1 MNEQIKEFIYNKIR
15 ENNRIVLFRHARPDG
30 DCIGATKGMRGL
42 IKKTWPHKEVF
53 ICDPSSSD
61 LLDFMGEDALPTSD
75 DFYGEALGIVLD
87 TASVA
92 RISSDKHA
100 LCKEVIKI
108 DHHIPVENYGDFAWV
123 EEERS
128 SCCEMVVDFAMTYVD
143 TLKLDSETA
152 THLYTGMVT
161 DSGRFKHNDVTGD
174 TLRCAAFL
182 LDAGVDTEK
191 LFAKLYLEPYD
202 NLKFKAKVYDNLQ
215 ITENGVAYIYVDR
228 AMQAEFNLTHEKASG
243 AISMLDSIK
252 GSICWIAFIESEEDN
267 YIRVRIRS
275 RFLPTN
281 TLAEQFRGGGHA
293 YACGATLY
301 SVDEIPTLLGVADA
315 MVKDYKE
322 NNEGWL

>member
-1 MNEQIKEFIYNKIR
+1 MNELIKEVIYNKIR

-128 SCCEMVVDFAMTYVD
+128 SCCEMVVDFAMTYAD

-301 SVDEIPTLLGVADA
+301 SVDEISTLLGVADA

>member
-1 MNEQIKEFIYNKIR
+1 MNELIKEVIYNKIR

-128 SCCEMVVDFAMTYVD
+128 SCCEMVVDFAMTYAD

-281 TLAEQFRGGGHA
+281 TLAEQFRGGGHS